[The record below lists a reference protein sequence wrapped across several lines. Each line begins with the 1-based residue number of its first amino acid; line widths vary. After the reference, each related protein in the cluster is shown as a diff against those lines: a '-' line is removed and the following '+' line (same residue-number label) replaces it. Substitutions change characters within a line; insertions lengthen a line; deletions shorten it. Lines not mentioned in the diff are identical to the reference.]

1 MFVIV
6 FVLFLVLLV
15 DILEQRILD
24 IFNIALTVRLKLMF
38 DDNGINF

>member
-1 MFVIV
+1 MCQCYVSLFFMFVIV

-24 IFNIALTVRLKLMF
+24 IFYIALKVR
-38 DDNGINF
+38 

>member
-6 FVLFLVLLV
+6 FVVFLVLLV

-24 IFNIALTVRLKLMF
+24 IFYIALKVR
-38 DDNGINF
+38 

>member
-24 IFNIALTVRLKLMF
+24 IFYIALKVR
-38 DDNGINF
+38 